1 LGAEKGFHLSAF
13 SYAPER
19 FKKAEE
25 KSKPRKV
32 FFVLFRLDTNNGE
45 LINIFSNEHHKS
57 TIPWLSISAER
68 DPNDHKNRDTF
79 FDSEWE
85 ILDSA
90 DYSGKKQ
97 IEFINDGLKPKMN
110 VQMRLTLKEHMTANC
125 IIVGMMAGALAALYF
140 GYPILIWQ
148 PLWVLIAF
156 VIWFFSTGGIVFCN
170 TEKPAKYRSHWDSEL
185 GEMVVDEYIMR
196 VHNQQY
202 GYEGY
207 LYSGLVL
214 GIGICLI
221 IAVNVHK
228 YIHNGIIVR
237 MIMLGMFVAI
247 YVLQEYLKQMAQS
260 KVTWNPS
267 IQPSGHLY
275 KGGLLENQGF
285 NIL

>member
-1 LGAEKGFHLSAF
+1 
-13 SYAPER
+13 
-19 FKKAEE
+19 
-25 KSKPRKV
+25 
-32 FFVLFRLDTNNGE
+32 
-45 LINIFSNEHHKS
+45 
-57 TIPWLSISAER
+57 
-68 DPNDHKNRDTF
+68 
-79 FDSEWE
+79 
-85 ILDSA
+85 
-90 DYSGKKQ
+90 
-97 IEFINDGLKPKMN
+97 
-110 VQMRLTLKEHMTANC
+110 MTANC

-148 PLWVLIAF
+148 PLWVMIAF

-170 TEKPAKYRSHWDSEL
+170 TEKPAKYRSHWDNEQ
-185 GEMVVDEYIMR
+185 GKMVIDEYIMR

-228 YIHNGIIVR
+228 YIHNGIAVR
-237 MIMLGMFVAI
+237 VIMLGMFVAI

-267 IQPSGHLY
+267 IMPSGHLY

-285 NIL
+285 NILWLNDVG